1 MSKSKTPEEPM
12 EKFNVTYEIMT
23 EESAEYGDA
32 DERGFIAEG
41 VNLRDAI
48 EAVRQTRTCHV
59 DSALAIEPSECPGN
73 SFRWITI
80 NNGMEYLTG
89 AYESR
94 SLHIPDAVTPSSRKR
109 ILRLL
114 IG

>member
-1 MSKSKTPEEPM
+1 MT
-12 EKFNVTYEIMT
+12 KFNVTYEIMT
-23 EESAEYGDA
+23 EESAEHGDA

-48 EAVRQTRTCHV
+48 ASVRQTRTCHV
-59 DSALAIEPSECPGN
+59 DGVLAIEPSEYPGD

-80 NNGMEYLTG
+80 SNGMEYLTG

-94 SLHIPDAVTPSSRKR
+94 SLHIPDQATNASRRR
-109 ILRLL
+109 ILRLVMSKS
-114 IG
+114 